1 MIVSFPQEA
10 DAHDQY
16 LSSQQLLL
24 DANLKNTL
32 ILLCML
38 V

>member
-1 MIVSFPQEA
+1 MIVSSPQEA

-24 DANLKNTL
+24 DANSKNTL
-32 ILLCML
+32 ILFC
-38 V
+38 VFV